1 LAELELAVDKTEV
14 MLFTKRRKF
23 RPPVFTLQG
32 KKIGLSATFKYL
44 GLWFDKTL
52 SFREHFRRVAE
63 KANKKVAIMSRLMS
77 NLGGP
82 REAVRQLYLNV
93 TLSMLLYGAPVWAS
107 TVQKKG
113 DGADT
118 EKGCAEE
125 CFCLSHCVNRG
136 GMPISENATYRPA
149 C

>member
-1 LAELELAVDKTEV
+1 MANKVLDTLTKWIQLAELELAVDKTEV

-32 KKIGLSATFKYL
+32 KKIGVSASFKYL

-52 SFREHFRRVAE
+52 SFREHIRRVAE

-82 REAVRQLYLNV
+82 REAVRQLYFNV
-93 TLSMLLYGAPVWAS
+93 TLSILLYGAPVWAEEIK
-107 TVQKKG
+107 VLYRRKKM
-113 DGADT
+113 
-118 EKGCAEE
+118 
-125 CFCLSHCVNRG
+125 V
-136 GMPISENATYRPA
+136 
-149 C
+149 